1 MRILHLTNEE
11 LDVLYNTVKA
21 VVKEE
26 NDTLLN
32 TIYTKL
38 LNMRHG
44 KWLTMMK
51 QCMSKFSSIMQT

>member
-21 VVKEE
+21 VVKEV

-44 KWLTMMK
+44 K
-51 QCMSKFSSIMQT
+51 

>member
-21 VVKEE
+21 VIKEE

-44 KWLTMMK
+44 K
-51 QCMSKFSSIMQT
+51 

>member
-21 VVKEE
+21 VVKKE

-38 LNMRHG
+38 LNMRNG
-44 KWLTMMK
+44 K
-51 QCMSKFSSIMQT
+51 